1 MDMNILERERDEH
14 SFARDYYLPRGFSI
28 LVFHQPIRTY
38 LRDIITRLDPQ
49 KMERITT
56 VGKIYCWIY
65 QLTRVISFSWKG
77 EDQFESRKIN
87 PFDYS
92 FLDYSLTSVSSECFF
107 FFFFILILILSRVV
121 SKALSLHVPRLV

>member
-28 LVFHQPIRTY
+28 LVFYQPIRTY

-56 VGKIYCWIY
+56 VGKIYCLDLSIN
-65 QLTRVISFSWKG
+65 VISFSWKG